1 MDLHQNE
8 IIVTMISV
16 GSPPQTAQQHNEKKP
31 PKVPPRTKKRLQTKE
46 CETVITTTTTTTT
59 TTSTTLVDEQ
69 AEATCPEIPSR
80 TKEPVIPPPI
90 PSAVKPNKR
99 AVLQTRQLLESE
111 FLKASNPQRE
121 VLVAATKTGKDKR
134 PEARQ
139 RQPAML
145 IRPNQD
151 PAKIVDRREFEA
163 SENSAPRS
171 DKGRKGPTFLV
182 LPNSKALSP
191 IPHHHRGMFPGRNA
205 QVPLLTRVIFPRPP
219 NTHPH
224 AVAPTGPPVSYGK
237 WLEKSGNG
245 DPEIN
250 TRILRRIF
258 GGHQMPFKSAK
269 SSHNNIGQAGS
280 SYKNLVPP
288 GHKNPMGQL
297 FSSKSKLVVSR
308 SGSLS
313 SQCSTSSDSGNEGQP
328 KSVLKKSRR
337 NKGMEKPKK
346 SVTFNA
352 MTTVQVME
360 E

>member
-1 MDLHQNE
+1 
-8 IIVTMISV
+8 MISV
-16 GSPPQTAQQHNEKKP
+16 ETRQHHQETTTFDKKP
-31 PKVPPRTKKRLQTKE
+31 PKVPPRTKKRLQNKE
-46 CETVITTTTTTTT
+46 SDSESCNTASSLE
-59 TTSTTLVDEQ
+59 DEP
-69 AEATCPEIPSR
+69 EEPCPALPSR

-111 FLKASNPQRE
+111 FLKSGGNSNPERE
-121 VLVAATKTGKDKR
+121 VLVAATKNGKEKR

-145 IRPNQD
+145 LRPNQD
-151 PAKIVDRREFEA
+151 PAKIIIRHEYEG
-163 SENSAPRS
+163 SENSAPLRS
-171 DKGRKGPTFLV
+171 EKGRKGPTFLV
-182 LPNSKALSP
+182 LPGSKTLSP
-191 IPHHHRGMFPGRNA
+191 LSHHHQSRGMFPNRSGQA
-205 QVPLLTRVIFPRPP
+205 PMLTRMVFPRPP
-219 NTHPH
+219 NGHH
-224 AVAPTGPPVSYGK
+224 LVQANGPPVTYGK
-237 WLEKSGNG
+237 WLEKSGTG

-258 GGHQMPFKSAK
+258 GGHQMPFKSPK
-269 SSHNNIGQAGS
+269 SSNIASQAGS

-288 GHKNPMGQL
+288 GFKTPVGQS
-297 FSSKSKLVVSR
+297 FSKSKLVVSR

-313 SQCSTSSDSGNEGQP
+313 SQCSTSSDSGNESQP

-337 NKGMEKPKK
+337 NKGIEKPKK